1 MVNMSVRVVLN
12 SPNGKSQI
20 EVNASEIERFTAQG
34 FTVVEEKKSAA
45 KSATKARGV
54 DSDGNI

>member
-1 MVNMSVRVVLN
+1 MSDRVMLN
-12 SPNGKSQI
+12 CPNGKSQI
-20 EVNASEIERFTAQG
+20 EVNVSEIERFTAQG